1 MYAVVGKWKM
11 DPSQIADQ
19 DSVLHERIVPM
30 VKGSPGFVS
39 GQWTRTAD
47 AAEAISFIVFEDQG
61 SAEAFLEVVKSDPEN
76 RGEHGVENGFLIV
89 AEVLA
94 SA

>member
-11 DPSQIADQ
+11 DPSQTADQ
-19 DSVLHERIVPM
+19 DSVLHERIVPT
-30 VKGSPGFVS
+30 VKGAPGFVS
-39 GQWTRTAD
+39 ALWTRTTD
-47 AAEAISFIVFEDQG
+47 ATDAISLIVFEDQG
-61 SAEAFLEVVKSDPEN
+61 SAEAFLELVKSDPEN